1 MHLYD
6 LWIAFFDAIRVLN
19 TKYLHVLAT
28 GICNI
33 LKVLNV
39 YKHLCNDG
47 THVDIDKK
55 FNSKEKQILIG
66 HFVMHNS
73 LKVNSKVR
81 HYYNIESTLLRYV
94 LPSALYN

>member
-6 LWIAFFDAIRVLN
+6 LWIAFLNAIRVLN
-19 TKYLHVLAT
+19 NKYLHVLST
-28 GICNI
+28 GNI

-39 YKHLCNDG
+39 YKHLCNDR
-47 THVDIDKK
+47 TYVDIDKK